1 MRFSKLAIA
10 VLMMALLAGCAS
22 HGRLNTASGRPEAI
36 FFGATTES
44 VKGRIANGCIANGLA
59 VFEMSDNHV
68 TAGKQ
73 LSGGEAMMMQLAIGN
88 SYSTPPVRKVQF
100 LIFRNENDVKVTAQ
114 EWVETQMAFGQL
126 RQVELNSARQM
137 QSLQQFL
144 RGIGGV

>member
-1 MRFSKLAIA
+1 MRFSKLKFAA
-10 VLMMALLAGCAS
+10 LMMVLLAGCAS
-22 HGRLNTASGRPEAI
+22 HARLNTASGRPEAI
-36 FFGATTES
+36 FFGSSVES

-100 LIFRNENDVKVTAQ
+100 LIFKNGNDVKVTAR
-114 EWVETQMAFGQL
+114 EWVETQMAYGQM
-126 RQVELNSARQM
+126 RQVELDSNQQM